1 VQNLLQEK
9 KMMVWSSLAYSS
21 LFLMTKKLV
30 KKEGAGTAAMEG
42 GAKGLVAAGALAAAI
57 GGIYLFSHRPSKVP
71 KNAKSWILRAKA
83 DVMEEIQ
90 KIPHVSR
97 KAYLGTVRSVLKHY
111 ASLKDASKDELSGLR
126 KDLENQWEM
135 VVKNLKKA

>member
-1 VQNLLQEK
+1 
-9 KMMVWSSLAYSS
+9 MMVWSGLAYSS

-57 GGIYLFSHRPSKVP
+57 GGIYLFSHRAP
-71 KNAKSWILRAKA
+71 KKSAKTAKSWILRAKA
-83 DVMEEIQ
+83 DVMEEVQ

-97 KAYLGTVRSVLKHY
+97 KAYLGVVQSVLKHY
-111 ASLKDASKDELSGLR
+111 ANLKDASKDELSGLK
-126 KDLENQWEM
+126 KDLEGHWET
-135 VVKNLKKA
+135 VVKNLKKE